1 MPKKSLIRSDVHP
14 YHVTARCNNRE
25 EYYCDLE
32 IVWLIFSFYLN
43 EIVQLHGVKVHAF
56 VLMPNHFHLLISTP
70 KDDLGVV
77 MKRFISSVTRAIN
90 AKTKRSGRVFGARY
104 HWSIV
109 TTEGYFDFALK
120 YVYRN
125 PVKANMV
132 QLVEEY
138 RFSTLNSLIGN
149 RPLFFP
155 LYPPLGSVS
164 LIPDDQI
171 DPFLKWLNQP
181 FRTEVDSEIKIRLSK
196 RAIY

>member
-1 MPKKSLIRSDVHP
+1 MPKKSLIRSNVHP

-32 IVWLIFSFYLN
+32 TVWLIFSFYLN

-90 AKTKRSGRVFGARY
+90 TKTKRTGRVFGARY
-104 HWSIV
+104 YWSIV
-109 TTEGYFDFALK
+109 TTDGYFDFALK

-132 QLVEEY
+132 NLVEDY
-138 RFSTLNSLIGN
+138 RFSTLNSLLGT

-155 LYPPLGSVS
+155 IHPPLGSAS
-164 LIPDDQI
+164 LIPNNQLVE
-171 DPFLKWLNQP
+171 FLAWLNQP
-181 FRTEVDSEIKIRLSK
+181 FRKEVDHEIRNRLSK
-196 RAIY
+196 RGIH